1 LQLEVPTKSDDEI
14 SIPLKV
20 RKGIEY
26 VEKNHRSPDIRLA
39 DIASAVQMHP
49 KSFSR
54 LWSKTINV
62 SVTDFVNEL
71 RIDSAQKMLVETSMY
86 VSQIACE
93 VGFKPKYF
101 CTVFKA
107 RTGATPVQYRNAS
120 IRR

>member
-1 LQLEVPTKSDDEI
+1 MRIPAKSDGKI
-14 SIPLKV
+14 SIPLKI

-26 VEKNHRSPDIRLA
+26 VKKNHRSSDIRLA
-39 DIASAVQMHP
+39 DIAGAVEMHP

-71 RIDSAQKMLVETSMY
+71 RIDSAQKMLVGTSMY
-86 VSQIACE
+86 VSEIAYE
-93 VGFKPKYF
+93 VGLTPKYF